1 MISDYWKYD
10 GLGLAELVRR
20 GEVTAS
26 ELAETALDAAARL
39 KPLLNAI
46 CHDLGDYA
54 RAVARSVTADAP
66 FAGVPFLLK
75 DLGAQLQGTPY
86 ECGSRLMQGHVSTHT
101 SNLTQR
107 LVHAGLVTIGKTAT
121 PEFGAQITTEP
132 ALTGI
137 TRSPWN
143 PDVTPGGS
151 SGGAAAAV
159 AAGLVPLAH
168 ANDGLGSIRIP
179 AANCGLFGLKPTR
192 QRTPAGPFEAE
203 ISGGR
208 GVEFVVSRTV
218 RDSAALLDAVHGAD
232 VGAPH
237 WAPPPRRPYVEELS
251 VAATSLRIAL
261 MDRTFTGALVHPDCR
276 NAARALG
283 TLCAQ
288 LGHVV
293 EESTPHID
301 WGAYLRAIRTAGS
314 ASFAAGLTAAGRA
327 TGRRPSPENLE
338 PLTWLSYLEGKGLS
352 AEDYFGALETF
363 AGLQRGLGR
372 FFEQYDIL
380 ITPMLS
386 QPPALI
392 GWLGTPDHDL
402 DVFWEKFAGEAYSPF
417 AGVFNL
423 TGQPAAAIP
432 CHVTEDGRPIGV
444 QVVARFGDEGAL
456 FRLAAQIESAQPWL
470 HNRPEIHVANVNRR
484 DTCRSAPGRDLVS
497 AARLPLAEESK

>member
-1 MISDYWKYD
+1 MIPDYWKYD

-26 ELAETALDAAARL
+26 ELAESAIEASARL
-39 KPLLNAI
+39 NPLLNAI

-54 RAVARSVTADAP
+54 RTAAQAVMADAP
-66 FAGVPFLLK
+66 FSGVPFLLK

-86 ECGSRLMQGHVSTHT
+86 ECGSRLMRGYVSTHD

-107 LVHAGLVTIGKTAT
+107 FLRAGLLIIGKTAT

-132 ALTGI
+132 VLTGI

-143 PDVTPGGS
+143 PNVTPGGS

-179 AANCGLFGLKPTR
+179 AANCGVFGLKPTR
-192 QRTPAGPFEAE
+192 QRTPAGPVEAE

-237 WAPPPRRPYVEELS
+237 WAPPPRRPYLEELS
-251 VAATSLRIAL
+251 AKATPLRVAL
-261 MDRTFTGALVHPDCR
+261 MDRTFTGAAVHPDCSR
-276 NAARALG
+276 AVRALAE
-283 TLCAQ
+283 LCAQ

-293 EESTPHID
+293 EESTPSFD
-301 WGAYLRAIRTAGS
+301 WCTYMHAIRTAGS
-314 ASFAAGLTAAGRA
+314 ASFAAGLAAAGRA
-327 TGRRPSPENLE
+327 TGRRPSAENLE
-338 PLTWLSYLEGKGLS
+338 PLTWLSYLEGKELS
-352 AEDYFGALETF
+352 ADDYFGALQTF
-363 AGLQRGLGR
+363 AALQRRLGL
-372 FFEQYDIL
+372 FFEEYDVL

-386 QPPALI
+386 RPPADI
-392 GWLGTPDHDL
+392 GWLGTPSHDL
-402 DVFWEKFAGEAYSPF
+402 EAFWEKFAGDTYSPF
-417 AGVFNL
+417 AGILNI

-432 CHVTEDGRPIGV
+432 CHVTEDQRPIGA
-444 QVVARFGDEGAL
+444 QVIARFGDEGAL
-456 FRLAAQIESAQPWL
+456 FRLASQIESARPWL
-470 HNRPEIHVANVNRR
+470 HSRPRIHIVN
-484 DTCRSAPGRDLVS
+484 
-497 AARLPLAEESK
+497 LPPTGLLTTESSE